1 MAYTFSFWPIIKRV
15 YRFSWWQTT
24 VKLGGVF
31 QLIHFN
37 YVRWKNFLS
46 TGNNFTEIQLDRNST
61 TLIIGENG
69 AGKSTILDAICFG
82 LFGKPFRNIKKGQL
96 LNSVNESNCVVEV
109 EFKVGGKD
117 VKVIRGIKPNKFE
130 IYING
135 KMYNQ
140 DANARDYQKYLEQ
153 QILKLNYRSFT
164 QVVILGS
171 STFVP
176 FMQLKARHRREVV
189 EEILDIQ
196 IFSLMNMIL
205 KQRLKT
211 IEADYR
217 ELDYKQSLTSEKL
230 KLKRKYIQDLQ
241 DNRRKLI
248 EEKTLLVSINEEEVF
263 KKKRKIADLQD
274 DIESMHEKISN
285 STKITN
291 QFDKLNDLNSQL
303 KTKHKSHKKLVKF
316 FEENEDCPV
325 CQQHIDEVYKD
336 TMISRENEKSDKL
349 TVGIKEL
356 ADKLEAT
363 KVKISV
369 INEVNQNI
377 QSNNVE
383 IAKENSSI
391 GELEKF
397 NATLQTEVKQLEE
410 GHVDQGDHEQVES
423 LNEEFKMV
431 SDEKEKLREE
441 KVYAEAARSMLTDQG
456 IKTKIIKQYLP
467 IMNKLINTYLSSMEF
482 YVNFTLDE
490 NFDETI
496 KSRYR
501 DDFTY
506 ASFSEGEKMRIDLAL
521 LFTWRAVAKMKNS
534 TNTNLLILDEIFDS
548 SLDGTGTDEFLK
560 ILNTLGDEN
569 VFVISHKQDAL
580 ADKFRSTVKFEKI
593 KNFSHISE

>member
-1 MAYTFSFWPIIKRV
+1 M
-15 YRFSWWQTT
+15 
-24 VKLGGVF
+24 
-31 QLIHFN
+31 IHFN

-46 TGNNFTEIQLDRNST
+46 TGNNFTEIQLDRSST

-69 AGKSTILDAICFG
+69 AGKSTILDALCFS
-82 LFGKPFRNIKKGQL
+82 LFGKPFRNINKPQL
-96 LNSVNESNCVVEV
+96 LNSVNASNCVVEV
-109 EFKVGGKD
+109 EFKVGGKE
-117 VKVIRGIKPNKFE
+117 VKVVRGIKPNVFE

-171 STFVP
+171 STFIP

-205 KQRLKT
+205 KQKLKT
-211 IEADYR
+211 IEADHR
-217 ELDYKQSLTSEKL
+217 ELEYKESLTSEKL
-230 KLKRKYIQDLQ
+230 SLKERYIQDIQ

-248 EEKTLLVSINEEEVF
+248 EEKTVLISGNEEEIF
-263 KKKRKIADLQD
+263 KKKRKVADLQD
-274 DIESMHEKISN
+274 DIEGMHKKISN
-285 STKITN
+285 AAKVVE

-303 KTKHKSHKKLVKF
+303 KTKHRSHKRLIKF
-316 FEENEDCPV
+316 FEENEDCPT
-325 CQQHIDEVYKD
+325 CQQHIDEVFKD
-336 TMISRENEKSDKL
+336 TMISKENNKYDKL

-363 KVKISV
+363 KVKINV
-369 INEVNQNI
+369 INEVNKNI

-397 NATLQTEVKQLEE
+397 NAALDTEIKQLQD
-410 GHVDQGDHEQVES
+410 GHVDKKDHEEVVN
-423 LNEEFKMV
+423 LREEFDTV
-431 SDEKEKLREE
+431 SKEKNKLREE
-441 KVYAEAARSMLTDQG
+441 KIYNEAVRTMLTDQG

-467 IMNKLINTYLSSMEF
+467 IMNKLINTYLTSMEF

-534 TNTNLLILDEIFDS
+534 ANTNLLILDEIFDS

-580 ADKFRSTVKFEKI
+580 ADKFRSTIRFEKI